1 MEEKKTTKEGSE
13 KKKKRIA
20 FAVAVRNYPPGCQAA
35 TREREWELRM
45 KGGAINNNRR
55 STIAVRGRSCAFVL
69 KNVKG
74 DPEQEE
80 AKPEPEPE
88 PGGAKEEQEYE
99 EEVEEEEE
107 GDSMDNDENLS
118 QPATLSI
125 PVPLTHPVTIL
136 VTSSPRQLTDRTKIL
151 QILKKFDA
159 LRRHFMQEQEQERGA
174 EGSKAG
180 RRPDIKAASLMRAK
194 KEVSFW
200 RGLGP
205 VPGVNVGDCY
215 FYRNEILVVGLHNQ
229 VQAGIAWIGKKN
241 ESLCTSVVASG
252 GYEDDEDNGDT
263 LVYTGQGGNNYAG
276 DKRQGYDQKPEKG
289 NLALLNS
296 WKQKTPV
303 RVIRGHSNIANSPSG
318 KVYSYD
324 GLYMVED
331 AKVEAGAAGFNVFKF
346 FLRRIPGQPELGSN
360 VVKFM
365 GRLNAAPS
373 QREGVLVKDVS
384 NGKESKPV
392 VVVNTVDKENLPEG
406 FKYTSKLIYPSKLLA
421 RPPSPAV
428 PCNCNNGCH
437 GGGSC
442 CLCVE
447 KNVNGMLP
455 YNHDGNLVRAR
466 PIVYE
471 CGPKCKCSQGCY
483 NRVTQKGLRHRLEI
497 FKTLNKGWG
506 VRSWDFIPAGGFV
519 CEYTGELLDTQTAN
533 ELDDDEYLFNLD
545 VKEGIEARWGDVSDD
560 IENLAPD
567 ASSHAPMAAAYVI
580 DASKHGGV
588 ARFINHSCEPNLFV
602 QCVLYDHHDLR
613 IPHIMLFASS
623 NIPPFREL
631 TYDYAYVLDSVYDTK
646 GLLKQKPCYCGAPNC
661 RRRLY

>member
-1 MEEKKTTKEGSE
+1 MEEEKKPTKEGSE
-13 KKKKRIA
+13 KTKQIA

-45 KGGAINNNRR
+45 KSGASNNNSR
-55 STIAVRGRSCAFVL
+55 SVMAVRGRSSALL
-69 KNVKG
+69 KDIKG
-74 DPEQEE
+74 DPQQGGV
-80 AKPEPEPE
+80 KPEPES
-88 PGGAKEEQEYE
+88 GGAKEEDEYE
-99 EEVEEEEE
+99 EEVVEEEEE
-107 GDSMDNDENLS
+107 DSMDNDENLS
-118 QPATLSI
+118 QPSTLPI
-125 PVPLTHPVTIL
+125 PITHPVT
-136 VTSSPRQLTDRTKIL
+136 VPVPSSARQLTDRTNIL
-151 QILKKFDA
+151 HMLKKFDA
-159 LRRHFMQEQEQERGA
+159 LRRHFMQEQEQERGV
-174 EGSKAG
+174 EGSKVG
-180 RRPDIKAASLMRAK
+180 RRPDIRAASLMRAK

-200 RGLGP
+200 RGVGP

-229 VQAGIAWIGKKN
+229 VQAGIAWIGKTN

-276 DKRQGYDQKPEKG
+276 DKRPGHDQKPVKG

-365 GRLNAAPS
+365 GKLNAAPS

-384 NGKESKPV
+384 NGKESRPV

-406 FKYTSKLIYPSKLLA
+406 FEYTSKLIYPSKLLA

-428 PCNCNNGCH
+428 PCNCYDGCH
-437 GGGSC
+437 GGGGSSC
-442 CLCVE
+442 CLCVQ
-447 KNVNGMLP
+447 KNGDRMLP

-471 CGPKCKCSQGCY
+471 CGPKCKCSQGCH
-483 NRVTQKGLRHRLEI
+483 NRVTQKGICHRLEI

-602 QCVLYDHHDLR
+602 QCVMYDHDDLR

-631 TYDYAYVLDSVYDTK
+631 TYDYGYVLDSVYDSK